1 MPKKG
6 VTLDQVLAAP
16 DWHEERKALRGILLD
31 CGLEEAIKWGQL
43 CYMAHGHNV
52 ALVFALKDTVGVGF
66 LKGALLDDPDGELVL
81 PGPNSKAALR
91 MDFTS
96 LEEIRRREN
105 RLRAFVAEA
114 VANEAAGKV
123 VQRDASQMPDWP
135 AELKQAFADD
145 PDYQAAFESLTSGRQ
160 RGLLIDITAPKGS
173 EARARRVA
181 KHKPRVLAGKG
192 LHDR

>member
-16 DWHEERKALRGILLD
+16 DWQVERKVLRDILLD

-52 ALVFALKDTVGVGF
+52 ALVFALKDTIGVGF
-66 LKGALLDDPDGELVL
+66 IKGTLLDDPDGELVL
-81 PGPNSKAALR
+81 PGPNSKSVMR
-91 MDFTS
+91 MDFTTI
-96 LEEIRRREN
+96 EEIRRREN

-123 VQRDASQMPDWP
+123 VERDASQMPDWP
-135 AELKQAFADD
+135 EELEHAFVED
-145 PDYQAAFESLTSGRQ
+145 PTYRAAFEALTPGRQ
-160 RGLLIDITAPKGS
+160 RGLLIDMSAPKGA

-181 KHKPRVLAGKG
+181 KHRDHVLAGKG

>member
-6 VTLDQVLAAP
+6 VTLEQVLAAP
-16 DWHEERKALRGILLD
+16 DWHRERKALREILLD

-66 LKGALLDDPDGELVL
+66 IKGALLDDPAGELVL
-81 PGPNSKAALR
+81 PGPNSKAVMR

-96 LEEIRRREN
+96 LDEIRRREN
-105 RLRAFVAEA
+105 RLRAFVAQA
-114 VANEAAGKV
+114 VANEAAGRV
-123 VQRDASQMPDWP
+123 VERDESQMPDWP
-135 AELKQAFADD
+135 AELAQAFVED
-145 PDYQAAFESLTSGRQ
+145 PAYRTSFTALTPGRQ

-181 KHKPRVLAGKG
+181 KHKDRVMAGKG

>member
-16 DWHEERKALRGILLD
+16 DWHVERKALRAILLD
-31 CGLEEAIKWGQL
+31 CGLAEAIKWGQL
-43 CYMAHGHNV
+43 CYMTNGHNV
-52 ALVFALKDTVGVGF
+52 ALVFALKDTIGVGF
-66 LKGALLDDPDGELVL
+66 IKGTLLDDPDGELVL
-81 PGPNSKAALR
+81 PGPNSKAVMR

-114 VANEAAGKV
+114 MANEAAGKV
-123 VQRDASQMPDWP
+123 VARDASQMPDWP
-135 AELKQAFADD
+135 DELDQAFAAD
-145 PDYQAAFESLTSGRQ
+145 PDYRAAFTALTPGRQ
-160 RGLLIDITAPKGS
+160 RGLLIDITAPKS
-173 EARARRVA
+173 SAARARRVA
-181 KHKPRVLAGKG
+181 RHRDRVLAGKG